1 MVIYLVGAP
10 PIITFFA
17 RGLSTVGKMNGAS
30 GEERNVPL
38 IYWSWSCNSAKLQT
52 LLLYLHGSEQRINH

>member
-17 RGLSTVGKMNGAS
+17 RGLSTVGQMNGAS
-30 GEERNVPL
+30 GEERNVSL
-38 IYWSWSCNSAKLQT
+38 IYWRRVLD
-52 LLLYLHGSEQRINH
+52 LEL